1 VQTQRLG
8 NCVDESEVGHRR
20 GHNVAEVEADKVPV
34 AQHGTVRRA
43 ANLQQDQEDEGD
55 EEEEGGEQSG
65 RLARAGGPLEL
76 GLCEFGVGL
85 DGCGARVVG
94 AAPPKERHGCAGVGE
109 SVGGVGVDVDVDVDE
124 TERRWTSTAC
134 AGARSQQTAKQYE
147 MMKRPGQRSRTLVI
161 RGVHAHAVP
170 YFYGSMTFARSPRP
184 YRMAAGAAATR
195 KPLALFTGSINAAA
209 RANACQCHPPEPSLR
224 PDASQRQAVGDVA
237 PYCRTQRSSRIR
249 NLLTC
254 ILHTAH
260 CAPAPGAI
268 FAGAGEIQS
277 GFG

>member
-8 NCVDESEVGHRR
+8 NCVDEGEVGHRR

-94 AAPPKERHGCAGVGE
+94 AAPPKERHGCAGPGA
-109 SVGGVGVDVDVDVDE
+109 SVGGVGVGVDGDVDVGVDE
-124 TERRWTSTAC
+124 TGRSWTSTAC

-195 KPLALFTGSINAAA
+195 KPLALFTGKHQRCAQSQRLPLPPA
-209 RANACQCHPPEPSLR
+209 RAQPE
-224 PDASQRQAVGDVA
+224 A
-237 PYCRTQRSSRIR
+237 
-249 NLLTC
+249 
-254 ILHTAH
+254 
-260 CAPAPGAI
+260 
-268 FAGAGEIQS
+268 
-277 GFG
+277 